1 MKKIVLASGNIGKL
15 NEFRAMLNNFEV
27 LSPKQLNVEFDVDET
42 GETFYENA
50 LIKARALYEHCKLPT
65 IADDSGLCVAALN
78 GAPGVYSARYSG
90 GTDKDNNAKLLR
102 ELLGQKDR
110 SAYFESCIVYF
121 DGEKTIAATGRT
133 YGKIAQAESGAGG
146 FGYDPLF
153 ISDDLGKTFGEA
165 SEAEKNAVSHRS
177 RALAELVEKLN
188 FENNRIS

>member
-15 NEFRAMLNNFEV
+15 NEFRAMLKNFEV

>member
-42 GETFYENA
+42 GETFYDNA
-50 LIKARALYEHCKLPT
+50 LIKARALYELCKLPT

-133 YGKIAQAESGAGG
+133 YGHIAQAESGAGG

-188 FENNRIS
+188 SENNRIS

>member
-50 LIKARALYEHCKLPT
+50 LIKARALYELCKLPT

-102 ELLGQKDR
+102 ELHGQKDR

-133 YGKIAQAESGAGG
+133 YGQIAQAESGAGG

-177 RALAELVEKLN
+177 RALAELVAKLN
-188 FENNRIS
+188 SENNHIS